1 MTSASQNVH
10 RDKLDDTVNKYSN
23 IYHSTIKM
31 GPVDVKSSTY
41 IKFGIE
47 NNDKDP
53 KLDVGDQI
61 RISKYKNSFANGYFP
76 NRSEKLFVI
85 KKVKSTVLVI
95 RDLNEEEIFGT
106 IYEKELRKTNQT
118 KFRLEKSN

>member
-1 MTSASQNVH
+1 MTLNSGKYVVAKRFIRTLKKKCYKYMTSASQNVH

-85 KKVKSTVLVI
+85 KKVESTVPC
-95 RDLNEEEIFGT
+95 
-106 IYEKELRKTNQT
+106 Y
-118 KFRLEKSN
+118 

>member
-85 KKVKSTVLVI
+85 KKVKSTVPC
-95 RDLNEEEIFGT
+95 
-106 IYEKELRKTNQT
+106 Y
-118 KFRLEKSN
+118 